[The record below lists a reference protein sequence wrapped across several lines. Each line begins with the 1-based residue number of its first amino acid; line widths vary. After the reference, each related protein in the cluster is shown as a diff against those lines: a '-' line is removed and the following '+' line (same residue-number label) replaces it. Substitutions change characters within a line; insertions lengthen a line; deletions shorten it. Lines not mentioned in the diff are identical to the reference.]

1 MKEASKMKTVILAE
15 KPSQAREYANA
26 MQRQQTK
33 TGYIEGTDPLF
44 DGEMCIT
51 YGFGHLVDL
60 LMPEDYDPIYKKW
73 SLDHL
78 PVFPDPMRYQ
88 VAKEKQK
95 QFGIVKRLLTS
106 ADQIVIATDS
116 DREGE
121 LIAWLILHQAGIKL
135 HDKPIKRLWIN
146 SLEKSAIREGFRQLR
161 DAKETY
167 SKFLEAQTRQKSD
180 WLVGMNF
187 SPLYT
192 LQLGAYGIR
201 GTFPIG
207 RVQTPTF
214 MMVYLREK
222 EIEAFK
228 PVPFYE
234 FLLNGEKKDIP
245 FQAKLKEAQ
254 TFPNREAAASFL
266 RDQQINE
273 GDQQATVYSVVK
285 EEKQMASPKLFSL
298 SSLQVAASKRFK
310 ASPKQTLQ
318 AVQTLYEKKWLT
330 YPRTDSTYITDKEFA
345 YLSQHLND
353 YQVLWNI
360 TTPLEQKSERKRYV
374 NNSKVQEHHAIIPTR
389 TIPTKDAIQTLSL
402 LEQQIYELVSKN
414 TMAMFASDFCFEET
428 TVQFALKELLFQT
441 KGRVTLENGWKY
453 LIQDKEEASEKQVL
467 PAFEEKEIIE
477 VDLKLSANETKALKP
492 YTEGTLIQAMKLAGK
507 QLDDEFS
514 QKILKEVE
522 GIGTEATRA
531 DVLEKLKAQGY
542 LSLDKQKLRITDKGQ
557 QLGQVLEGDKLL
569 SSAEMTATWEKDL
582 HAIGN
587 GELDPDVFLK
597 RIRHFVKKY
606 IKDVPESFLELT
618 KREEWQEKRK
628 KIEQETMIG
637 VCPICGKAMQD
648 KGTFY
653 GCTGYRDDPSCR
665 FSISKKIGGKTLTN
679 KQLMDLLT
687 QGKTN
692 SIKNFTSKAG
702 KKFDAAL
709 QIKDGKVTFLF
720 Q

>member
-1 MKEASKMKTVILAE
+1 MKMKTVLLAE

-33 TGYIEGTDPLF
+33 TGYIEAKDLLF
-44 DGEMCIT
+44 DGEISIT

-60 LMPEDYDPIYKKW
+60 LMPEDYNPRYKKW
-73 SLDHL
+73 SFDHL

-95 QFGIVKRLLTS
+95 QFEVVKKLLIA

-121 LIAWLILHQAGIKL
+121 LIAWLILHQAGISL

-146 SLEKSAIREGFRQLR
+146 SLEKEAIREGFGNLR
-161 DAKETY
+161 NAEETY
-167 SKFLEAQTRQKSD
+167 PKFLEAQTRQKSD

-192 LQLGAYGIR
+192 LQFGKNGIR
-201 GTFPIG
+201 GTFPMG

-222 EIEAFK
+222 EIQTFQ
-228 PVPFYE
+228 PTPFYE
-234 FLLNGEKKDIP
+234 VCLTGEKDSIP

-254 TFPNREAAASFL
+254 TFPDQDTAASFL
-266 RDQQINE
+266 RRQQVKE
-273 GDQQATVYSVVK
+273 GKQDVNVHSVVK

-298 SSLQVAASKRFK
+298 SSLQVTASKRFK

-330 YPRTDSTYITDKEFA
+330 YPRTDSTYITDKEFT
-345 YLSQHLND
+345 YLSQHLDD
-353 YQVLWNI
+353 YRTLWNI
-360 TTPLEQKSERKRYV
+360 TTPLEQKKERKRYV

-389 TIPTKDAIQTLSL
+389 TIPTQVEIQTLSS

-414 TMAMFASDFCFEET
+414 TIAMFAPDFCLEET
-428 TVQFALKELLFQT
+428 TVQFAAKELLFQT
-441 KGRVTLENGWKY
+441 KGRVTLDNGWKC
-453 LIQDKEEASEKQVL
+453 LIQDKEEDSEKQAL
-467 PAFEEKEIIE
+467 PSFKEKEVIE
-477 VDLKLSANETKALKP
+477 VDLKIHANKTKAPKP
-492 YTEGTLIQAMKLAGK
+492 YTEGTLIQAMKMAGK
-507 QLDDEFS
+507 QLNDEPS

-542 LSLDKQKLRITDKGQ
+542 LSLDKQKLRTTDKGQ

-587 GELDPDVFLK
+587 GELDPEVFLK
-597 RIRHFVKKY
+597 RIRHLVKKY
-606 IKDVPESFLELT
+606 LKETPGLFDELT
-618 KREEWQEKRK
+618 KREEWLEKRK
-628 KIEQETMIG
+628 ETKERSSLG
-637 VCPICGKAMQD
+637 VCPLCGKIVQD
-648 KGTFY
+648 KGVFY
-653 GCTGYRDDPSCR
+653 GCAGYSDDPSCR
-665 FSISKKIGGKTLTN
+665 FSISKKIAGKALTS
-679 KQLMDLLT
+679 KQLTDLLT
-687 QGKTN
+687 QGKT
-692 SIKNFTSKAG
+692 SIIKNFTSKAG

-720 Q
+720 QQK

>member
-1 MKEASKMKTVILAE
+1 MKTVILAE

-44 DGEMCIT
+44 DGEIAIT

-60 LMPEDYDPIYKKW
+60 LMPEDYDPVYKKW
-73 SLDHL
+73 SIDHL

-95 QFGIVKRLLTS
+95 QFGVVKGLLTA
-106 ADQIVIATDS
+106 ADQIIIATDS

-135 HDKPIKRLWIN
+135 GDKPIKRLWIN
-146 SLEKSAIREGFRQLR
+146 SLEKAAIREGFGNLR
-161 DAKETY
+161 DAEETY
-167 SKFLEAQTRQKSD
+167 PKFLEAQTRQKSD

-192 LQLGAYGIR
+192 LQFGKNGVR
-201 GTFPIG
+201 GTFPMG

-222 EIEAFK
+222 DIRTFQ
-228 PVPFYE
+228 PTPFYE
-234 FLLNGEKKDIP
+234 VFLTGEKESIS
-245 FQAKLKEAQ
+245 FQAKLKEAPTLPDQ
-254 TFPNREAAASFL
+254 DAAVSFL
-266 RDQQINE
+266 HEQQVKE
-273 GDQQATVYSVVK
+273 GKQPVNVHSVIK
-285 EEKQMASPKLFSL
+285 EEKQTASPKLFSL
-298 SSLQVAASKRFK
+298 SSLQVTASKRFK

-345 YLSQHLND
+345 YLSQHLDD
-353 YQVLWNI
+353 YRTLWNV
-360 TTPLEQKSERKRYV
+360 TTPLEQKNERKRYV
-374 NNSKVQEHHAIIPTR
+374 NNPKVQEHHAIIPTR
-389 TIPTKDAIQTLSL
+389 TIPTKEAIQTLSS

-414 TMAMFASDFCFEET
+414 TMAMFAPDFCFEET
-428 TVQFALKELLFQT
+428 TVQFAAKELLFQT
-441 KGRVTLENGWKY
+441 KGRVTLDIGWKC
-453 LIQDKEEASEKQVL
+453 LIQDKEEDSEKQAL
-467 PAFEEKEIIE
+467 PSFKEKEVLE
-477 VDLKLSANETKALKP
+477 ADLKLNANETKAPKP

-507 QLDDEFS
+507 ELDNEPS
-514 QKILKEVE
+514 KQILKEVE

-542 LSLDKQKLRITDKGQ
+542 LTLDKQKLCTTDKGQ

-587 GELDPDVFLK
+587 GELDPEVFLK
-597 RIRHFVKKY
+597 RIRHLVKKY
-606 IKDVPESFLELT
+606 LKEVPNSFDVLT
-618 KREEWQEKRK
+618 KSVQWLDKRK
-628 KIEQETMIG
+628 EVEEQSSLG
-637 VCPICGKAMQD
+637 VCPLCGKIVQD
-648 KGTFY
+648 KGVFY
-653 GCTGYRDDPSCR
+653 GCAGYRDEPSCR
-665 FSISKKIGGKTLTN
+665 FSISKEIGGKTLTS
-679 KQLMDLLT
+679 KQLTDLLT
-687 QGKTN
+687 KGETAI
-692 SIKNFTSKAG
+692 IKNFTSKAG

-709 QIKDGKVTFLF
+709 QIKNGKVTYLF
-720 Q
+720 QKK